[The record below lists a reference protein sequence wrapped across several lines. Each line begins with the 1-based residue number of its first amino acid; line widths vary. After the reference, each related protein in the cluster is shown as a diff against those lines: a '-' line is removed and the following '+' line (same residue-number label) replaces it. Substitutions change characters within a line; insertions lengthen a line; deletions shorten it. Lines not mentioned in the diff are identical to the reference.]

1 MIRDIQEIQSLATK
15 YSKQQLAHMAQIGML
30 DPTKAVMAG
39 MMRDRISKEDAK
51 PPTTTVAQDVMGI
64 APPQMGMQA
73 PQEQPQQAPQGAPT
87 GVASLPQEPQ
97 ANAGIEALP
106 AGEVGS
112 YAGGGI
118 VAFDDGGSVPGY
130 AGNMGSAVNSE
141 LIELQVELGDLQN
154 QLATNPTNTKL
165 SGKIADLT
173 RLIDLKKERLGVTTP
188 VQPIGVASLPAA
200 ADVNPDAQV
209 AKMEQER
216 ANARKAKNKAEGRTW
231 SPASVALAHP
241 LQGAPAP
248 VDDGKSSIAGEFLSK
263 IPSGINE
270 LVTGGASGEAGRA
283 RQAELLRLQKELA
296 AIDVGILERLTPED
310 RKARQDKANAL
321 KQQIVELQKTPVTPV
336 TPVAPVTPAAPGIPV
351 APISEIQARGANAG
365 AVKKVGAPEFVAPV
379 GISGSTTKRP
389 DINIPSTKIPY
400 NEYTAPEARGLAEI
414 SKEKRDQLAALGVD
428 ETLIPGLIA
437 ETSAKKEALKGRKGE
452 AQGEALMQMGLGL
465 MGARRGQEFQTLGES
480 GIKALQTYKSDM
492 KDLRSAEEKLDE
504 RRDALRV
511 AENQAKRTGAEA
523 DIAKRDREVDRFE
536 ASKAAAAKE
545 RNDLEKSEAV
555 LRMQGA
561 QIQTTAE
568 TARHATDVGADIS
581 RQQLKVQSAQAA
593 NTANYQNRLLALN
606 EARIN
611 SMDATNKAK
620 MIKLKQESDRMF
632 STSPEYM
639 ALQKQ
644 LKGEFGDN
652 FMTADKAKVAIE
664 LAKKLYFAQQIEGLG
679 GLSSMGAGILD
690 DSQLR

>member
-1 MIRDIQEIQSLATK
+1 MIRDVQEIQALATK
-15 YSKQQLAHMAQIGML
+15 YSKQQLAHMAQMGML

-106 AGEVGS
+106 AGDVGS

-130 AGNMGSAVNSE
+130 AAGTPGGINSE

-165 SGKIADLT
+165 SGKIKDLT

-188 VQPIGVASLPAA
+188 VQPVGVASLPAA

-216 ANARKAKNKAEGRTW
+216 ADARKAKNKAEGRTW

-241 LQGAPAP
+241 LQGAPAS

-321 KQQIVELQKTPVTPV
+321 KQQIVELQKTPVTPAAPAV
-336 TPVAPVTPAAPGIPV
+336 PAASEVVPTFVSSVAPAA
-351 APISEIQARGANAG
+351 AAG

-400 NEYTAPEARGLAEI
+400 NEYTAPEARGLAAI
-414 SKEKRDQLAALGVD
+414 SKERRDQLAAMGVD
-428 ETLIPGLIA
+428 ENMISKMVG
-437 ETSAKKEALKGRKGE
+437 ETEAKKEKLSGRKGE

-492 KDLRSAEEKLDE
+492 KDLRSAEEKLDD
-504 RRDALRV
+504 RRDTLRL
-511 AENQAKRTGAEA
+511 AEQQAKRTGAES
-523 DIAKRDREVDRFE
+523 DIAKLDREKDRFE

-561 QIQTTAE
+561 QIKSYGDVSLYGTDVREE
-568 TARHATDVGADIS
+568 TA

-593 NTANYQNRLLALN
+593 NAANYQNRLLTLN

-611 SMDATNKAK
+611 SMDAASKAK
-620 MIKLKQESDRMF
+620 MIKLKQESDKMF

-690 DSQLR
+690 ESQLK

>member
-1 MIRDIQEIQSLATK
+1 MIRDVKEIESLATK
-15 YSKQQLAHMAQIGML
+15 YSKQQLARMVQMGML

-51 PPTTTVAQDVMGI
+51 PPTTTVAQDVMGVP
-64 APPQMGMQA
+64 PPQMGMQA
-73 PQEQPQQAPQGAPT
+73 PQGQPQQAPQPQETQSGI
-87 GVASLPQEPQ
+87 ASLPQEPQ

-141 LIELQVELGDLQN
+141 LIELQVELGNLQN

-165 SGKIADLT
+165 PGKIKDLT

-216 ANARKAKNKAEGRTW
+216 ADARKASKQITGQGLRTDTML
-231 SPASVALAHP
+231 PVPTRTRGQDIAS
-241 LQGAPAP
+241 
-248 VDDGKSSIAGEFLSK
+248 K
-263 IPSGINE
+263 
-270 LVTGGASGEAGRA
+270 
-283 RQAELLRLQKELA
+283 QKEITSQAITEELA
-296 AIDVGILERLTPED
+296 QIETDLQNTPPGPQQKYLENRRAYLT
-310 RKARQDKANAL
+310 KK
-321 KQQIVELQKTPVTPV
+321 
-336 TPVAPVTPAAPGIPV
+336 VAPVTSVVADNTIVPASELGSQSFTPAGTVPTFVSPVVPAA
-351 APISEIQARGANAG
+351 AG
-365 AVKKVGAPEFVAPV
+365 AAKKIAAPDFVSPV
-379 GISGSTTKRP
+379 GISGSTIKRP

-400 NEYTAPEARGLAEI
+400 KEQLAPEARGLAEI
-414 SKEKRDQLAALGVD
+414 SKEKREQLAAMGVD
-428 ETLIPGLIA
+428 ESLIPGMIA

-523 DIAKRDREVDRFE
+523 DIAKRDREVERFE

-581 RQQLKVQSAQAA
+581 RQQLKIQAAQAA
-593 NTANYQNRLLALN
+593 NTANYYNKSLALTEN
-606 EARIN
+606 RMKNADAVTQAR
-611 SMDATNKAK
+611 
-620 MIKLKQESDRMF
+620 MIKLRQESDKMF
-632 STSPEYM
+632 PMSAEGM
-639 ALQKQ
+639 AIQKQ
-644 LKGEFGDN
+644 LKGQYGDD
-652 FMTADKAKVAIE
+652 FMNVPAAQAILQQNQNAFFARQLEGIGALIPAD
-664 LAKKLYFAQQIEGLG
+664 
-679 GLSSMGAGILD
+679 SGAGGIRD
-690 DSQLR
+690 QSQL

>member
-15 YSKQQLAHMAQIGML
+15 YSKQQLAHMAQIGMI

-51 PPTTTVAQDVMGI
+51 PPTTTVAQDVMGM
-64 APPQMGMQA
+64 APQQMGMQ
-73 PQEQPQQAPQGAPT
+73 PEQSQPQQAPQPQEAPT

-97 ANAGIEALP
+97 PNAGIEALP

-130 AGNMGSAVNSE
+130 AGDTGSLVDVASITKTMQERQAEIADIDKKLAKNPPDSP
-141 LIELQVELGDLQN
+141 DLQ
-154 QLATNPTNTKL
+154 QRRGMLAELVQRAQTKL
-165 SGKIADLT
+165 SANTAQPAEVVNKTNKPFSPFGASMVPPISQESANLANIIAEGEKNREAKKQALVESIRQKQAQGIPLT
-173 RLIDLKKERLGVTTP
+173 
-188 VQPIGVASLPAA
+188 AA
-200 ADVNPDAQV
+200 EEAMVGRSADVQ
-209 AKMEQER
+209 
-216 ANARKAKNKAEGRTW
+216 AR
-231 SPASVALAHP
+231 
-241 LQGAPAP
+241 
-248 VDDGKSSIAGEFLSK
+248 
-263 IPSGINE
+263 
-270 LVTGGASGEAGRA
+270 
-283 RQAELLRLQKELA
+283 LA
-296 AIDVGILERLTPED
+296 A
-310 RKARQDKANAL
+310 
-321 KQQIVELQKTPVTPV
+321 PVTPV
-336 TPVAPVTPAAPGIPV
+336 TPVPAVAPMPDESAAETARLARQNGTVPTFVSPV
-351 APISEIQARGANAG
+351 APPAAAG
-365 AVKKVGAPEFVAPV
+365 AAKKVGAPDFVAPV

-400 NEYTAPEARGLAEI
+400 NEYTAPEARGLAAI
-414 SKEKRDQLAALGVD
+414 SKERRDQLAAMGVD
-428 ETLIPGLIA
+428 EDMISKMVG
-437 ETSAKKEALKGRKGE
+437 ETEAKKEKLSGRKGE

-465 MGARRGQEFQTLGES
+465 MGARRGQEFQTLGDS

-492 KDLRSAEEKLDE
+492 KDLRSAEEKLDD
-504 RRDALRV
+504 RRDTLRL
-511 AENQAKRTGAEA
+511 AEQQAKRTGAES
-523 DIAKRDREVDRFE
+523 DIAKLDREKDRFE

-561 QIQTTAE
+561 QIKSYGDVSLYGTDVREE
-568 TARHATDVGADIS
+568 TA
-581 RQQLKVQSAQAA
+581 RQQLKVQSAQTA

-611 SMDATNKAK
+611 SMDAASKAK
-620 MIKLKQESDRMF
+620 MIKLKQESDKMF
-632 STSPEYM
+632 GTSPEYM